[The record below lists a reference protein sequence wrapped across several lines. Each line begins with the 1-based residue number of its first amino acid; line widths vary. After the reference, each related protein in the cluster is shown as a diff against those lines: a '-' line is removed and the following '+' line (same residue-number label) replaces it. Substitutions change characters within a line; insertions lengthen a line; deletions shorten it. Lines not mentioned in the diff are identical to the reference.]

1 MVWSKQE
8 RALFRTHDAPF
19 NRPEWQVGE
28 LLDHDGKVY
37 QVTKW
42 LELPPVRLHRGG
54 SVKEWEVWGRRVSDK
69 EIRDTVERAA
79 SDLLDRKDY

>member
-1 MVWSKQE
+1 MVWSKRE

-28 LLDHDGKVY
+28 LIDRDGKVY

-42 LELPPVRLHRGG
+42 LELPALRLHRGG

-69 EIRDTVERAA
+69 EIREGVERAA
-79 SDLLDRKDY
+79 GRLLDEQGD